1 MSKHKDVILPKEDRS
16 TDSPLDTSQKAAL
29 VVERATGF
37 ATVVSQLKA
46 LNDQQIPDVD
56 GFTKLAKLRPRIAEA
71 EERHLQ
77 QALKISELRRRN
89 DLVNEYYK
97 QIHIIG
103 AGRVWIDYSLRVRKG
118 LKVIRREEFK
128 RRAVEEEQPKDA
140 EDPKDAV
147 QEEHE
152 SETEDSD
159 DEEL

>member
-1 MSKHKDVILPKEDRS
+1 MSKHKDVILPKEDRT

-46 LNDQQIPDVD
+46 LNDQQIPDVE

-128 RRAVEEEQPKDA
+128 RRSAEEEQP
-140 EDPKDAV
+140 EAV
-147 QEEHE
+147 AQEELKT
-152 SETEDSD
+152 ETEDSD
-159 DEEL
+159 SEEL